1 MITWDSS
8 GCMSRESVGVTHYRR
23 HTNRLI
29 NITVAHLLTIQIHHA
44 MHQQSK
50 TLRLNVFKV
59 YRMEI
64 GCDGTRGNWHCAPAR
79 LGRGQTAA
87 ACVRLLGVATAI
99 EPDRPLGTLTSLN
112 DQVGLNVRRLL
123 LHLHAVSQAP
133 NSAGGQKWVA
143 VDAAP
148 AQDANGSWLKAA
160 FWCFSHI
167 SWRNGAPKAGKITL
181 FIFRRCGTTKVKIY
195 VTSCFLGGGLLRVFK
210 EALILP
216 LTSLWVII
224 HSFLWLWW
232 VPVHIILV
240 NTVS

>member
-1 MITWDSS
+1 MITWDFS

-29 NITVAHLLTIQIHHA
+29 NITVAHLLTMQIHHA

-50 TLRLNVFKV
+50 TLRLNIFKV

-64 GCDGTRGNWHCAPAR
+64 GCDRARGNWRCAPAR

-87 ACVRLLGVATAI
+87 ACVRLLGVATVI

-123 LHLHAVSQAP
+123 LHLHAASRAP
-133 NSAGGQKWVA
+133 NTAGGQKWVA

-148 AQDANGSWLKAA
+148 AQEAKNGSSLKAA

-167 SWRNGAPKAGKITL
+167 SRGSKGRRHYFIHISALWDHQGEDLCNRLFFRGAVAKGFQRGLNPPAD
-181 FIFRRCGTTKVKIY
+181 C
-195 VTSCFLGGGLLRVFK
+195 SLGYY
-210 EALILP
+210 
-216 LTSLWVII
+216 S
-224 HSFLWLWW
+224 
-232 VPVHIILV
+232 
-240 NTVS
+240 